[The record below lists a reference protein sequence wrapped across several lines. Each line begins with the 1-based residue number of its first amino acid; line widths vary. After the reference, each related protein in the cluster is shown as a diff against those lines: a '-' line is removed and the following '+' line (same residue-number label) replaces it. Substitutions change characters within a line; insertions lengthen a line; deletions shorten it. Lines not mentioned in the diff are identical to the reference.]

1 MSEKALYK
9 LKRAYWDGRKLHE
22 AGSQLYFA
30 EGEAP
35 PTAVKQDAPEAFK
48 PSKK

>member
-1 MSEKALYK
+1 MAEKTLYK

-22 AGSQLYFA
+22 AGSQLYFV

-35 PTAVKQDAPEAFK
+35 STAVKQVAPEAPK
-48 PSKK
+48 ALKK